1 MNSFVKSLLPGLLL
15 PGMLLISACGDN
27 PPPKPAKEPEKKAAP
42 AEKKTPPVRKTF
54 ADEEEGS
61 LKVRYRNPD
70 AGKGEPEVRSGQKN
84 LTVLDRD
91 DPAAAVRQEKVSKKE
106 KALRD
111 SFRTK
116 RPENSFAAKL
126 APLNSGKIIRWSPEW
141 RSDTLK
147 GVRLPATAFSP
158 DRSIIVIA
166 ETLGE
171 NQGPFGTRL
180 VFLDTHSWTVT
191 AVHHLLKKD
200 VRSIAVSPGHLPV
213 LAARGQNAFKNADE
227 IIVLDPWTG
236 AEKCSVPLPG
246 VRRVFIN
253 PAGRVFAVF
262 RPDSETADRVLV
274 FDSLLKDGDPT
285 SKEIKSANRSPVIA
299 FSDDGSRICLAG
311 DRAVELVKDSDLHI
325 MESFPLPEGFVT
337 ADLLVMPDD
346 TVIAAPESSLMR
358 PAVAVRGG
366 TVRPFGENSSGMLL
380 ALPDSQGK
388 RFGEVM
394 NRLGRIS
401 TVALSTLTEQT
412 GVDPEEARPRTTG
425 KPMAVFA
432 FAKIRAMAVLDEKGC
447 FYLLYLDPAGK
458 RWHKEILFKSA
469 FAQ

>member
-1 MNSFVKSLLPGLLL
+1 MNSFAKSLLPGLLL

-27 PPPKPAKEPEKKAAP
+27 PPRKPAKEPEKKTAP
-42 AEKKTPPVRKTF
+42 DRKKTPPARKTF

-61 LKVRYRNPD
+61 LKVRFRNPN
-70 AGKGEPEVRSGQKN
+70 AGKNEPEVKSGQKN
-84 LTVLDRD
+84 LNILDRD
-91 DPAAAVRQEKVSKKE
+91 DPAAAVLQEKVSKKE

-126 APLNSGKIIRWSPEW
+126 EPLNSGKIIRWSPEW

-147 GVRLPATAFSP
+147 GVRLPATAVSP

-200 VRSIAVSPGHLPV
+200 IRFIAISQDHTLV
-213 LAARGQNAFKNADE
+213 LVARGQHAFKSPDE
-227 IIVLDPWTG
+227 IILLDPWSGT
-236 AEKCSVPLPG
+236 EKHTVPLPG
-246 VRRVFIN
+246 VRKVFVN
-253 PAGRVFAVF
+253 STGRIFAVF
-262 RPDSETADRVLV
+262 DPKSEKADRVLV
-274 FDSLLKDGDPT
+274 FDSLLKDGDPS
-285 SKEIKSANRSPVIA
+285 SKEIKSSNRSLVIA
-299 FSDDGSRICLAG
+299 FSGNDSRICLAG
-311 DRAVELVKDSDLHI
+311 DHALEFVKNSDLHT

-346 TVIAAPESSLMR
+346 TVIAAPESTLLR
-358 PAVAVRGG
+358 PAVALRNGAVQ
-366 TVRPFGENSSGMLL
+366 PFGENSSGMLFT
-380 ALPDSQGK
+380 LPDSQGK
-388 RFGEVM
+388 RFGEIM
-394 NRLGRIS
+394 SRLGRIS
-401 TVALSTLTEQT
+401 SVSLSTLTEQT
-412 GVDPEEARPRTTG
+412 GVNPEEARPRTTG

-432 FAKIRAMAVLDEKGC
+432 FEKISAMAVLDEKGC

-458 RWHKEILFKSA
+458 RWHKEILFKAA